1 MPIFV
6 TAIFMIRKQALTAS
20 LGLLIVPN
28 NYFYN
33 IHYLLYIL
41 INLLIYM
48 FLCLYR
54 LCYTLLSFLFFVTL
68 RALYW
73 PHTSPQLQAHSDSGP
88 TPLLCYIIWIWID
101 RIIF

>member
-33 IHYLLYIL
+33 IHYLIHF
-41 INLLIYM
+41 N
-48 FLCLYR
+48 
-54 LCYTLLSFLFFVTL
+54 
-68 RALYW
+68 
-73 PHTSPQLQAHSDSGP
+73 
-88 TPLLCYIIWIWID
+88 
-101 RIIF
+101 